1 MRRTVSIDHEEET
14 EMSEANNY
22 MRFDDH
28 VVDIMLEVLGVAM
41 RDNFPN
47 CRIDQDDMGYVF
59 DALTV
64 LCHRTPELDIFEGLL
79 HVARQDFI
87 GASHIFQRLV
97 DQRQCLPSS
106 RALLVVCK
114 SMNND
119 PNWQGEARQVLD
131 EETDEDTVL
140 MVRTVIARND
150 LLNAIEAA
158 KRSGQFEIPASI
170 TALKEERARRQAAQ
184 AEGAVPVPTLIDP
197 SMMMGG
203 QYMRL

>member
-1 MRRTVSIDHEEET
+1 
-14 EMSEANNY
+14 MSEANDY

-47 CRIDQDDMGYVF
+47 CRIDHDDMAYVY

-64 LCHRTPELDIFEGLL
+64 LCQRTPELDMFEGLL
-79 HVARQDFI
+79 HIARQDFI
-87 GASHIFQRLV
+87 GATHLFQRLV
-97 DQRQCLPSS
+97 DQAQCVPSS

-114 SMNND
+114 AMNND
-119 PNWQGEARQVLD
+119 PNWQGEALQVLD

-140 MVRTVIARND
+140 MVRTVIARQD

-170 TALKEERARRQAAQ
+170 TALKEDRARRKAAQ
-184 AEGAVPVPTLIDP
+184 AEGAVPVPTQIDP

>member
-1 MRRTVSIDHEEET
+1 
-14 EMSEANNY
+14 MSETNDEY

-47 CRIDQDDMGYVF
+47 CRIDHDDMAYIY

-64 LCHRTPELDIFEGLL
+64 LCHHTPELDMFEGLL
-79 HVARQDFI
+79 NVARQDFI
-87 GASHIFQRLV
+87 GASHTFQRLV
-97 DQRQCLPSS
+97 DQEQCLPSS

-114 SMNND
+114 AMNND
-119 PNWQGEARQVLD
+119 PNWEGEARQILD

-140 MVRTVIARND
+140 MVRTVIARQD
-150 LLNAIEAA
+150 LLSAIESA
-158 KRSGQFEIPASI
+158 KRSGQFEMPASI
-170 TALKEERARRQAAQ
+170 VALKEDRARRQAAQ
-184 AEGAVPVPTLIDP
+184 AEGTVPVPTQIDP
-197 SMMMGG
+197 SLVMGG